1 MLLERVELTASGRP
15 ALQQAEVEV
24 VILDKVSKALEAH
37 AALWCPLNQPLFAL
51 QVDLE
56 FEGRGGTQGALAEV
70 YKVLL
75 PLSIWLQACL
85 RLYFHPHACFCRAGW
100 VYCAHHA
107 AGDMDGQCIGAWQAR
122 ALLLVASA
130 QRAAAGEE
138 DQDGFQR
145 YQSPPA
151 A

>member
-24 VILDKVSKALEAH
+24 IILDKVSKALEAH
-37 AALWCPLNQPLFAL
+37 AAPVVPFEPAFVAF

-56 FEGRGGTQGALAEV
+56 FDGRGGTQGALAEV

-75 PLSIWLQACL
+75 PLSIWLQTHL
-85 RLYFHPHACFCRAGW
+85 QLGFHPHACFCCAGW
-100 VYCAHHA
+100 VHCAHHA
-107 AGDMDGQCIGAWQAR
+107 AGNMDGQCIGPWQAR

-145 YQSPPA
+145 HQGPPA